1 MDTESCS
8 NNDVC
13 GDTILEDSR
22 FLPPYPDEVV
32 SPDIVAGGNVCDYGL
47 YQVQAWNDYTYGALL
62 QSTYSFQKNA
72 YEGSLLFGAQFENYT
87 MKDNTMLCGDHFDRV
102 VITQSDANKSIRTE
116 SETYLSAFSQL
127 KMSYKKRFIFNGG
140 LRFDYKQRYNST
152 LRELSP
158 RLSLIYKI
166 SNHNSIKLGYAH
178 SFVDAPYFYRATLI
192 QTYRGGDKLE
202 AEKMDAVQLNY
213 THNFKSLFLHYD
225 CNVYYNSLTNNIFFD
240 PTQFL
245 YTNSGSLKVWGLENV
260 LTYDRKRWYLQMNM
274 TYQRVIESENY
285 MVTNSQIT
293 GVPDFKLN
301 IIGRYRLI
309 SNDRWRMNLRANVQ
323 VLSKQ
328 YSPISLPTVFIG
340 ENNVMNPEYQIDGR
354 VIVNSGIDC
363 QYSKIKASVDF
374 YNMLNKDYYQGG
386 SFILPIPQQKFNFL
400 AKVSYVF

>member
-1 MDTESCS
+1 
-8 NNDVC
+8 
-13 GDTILEDSR
+13 
-22 FLPPYPDEVV
+22 
-32 SPDIVAGGNVCDYGL
+32 
-47 YQVQAWNDYTYGALL
+47 
-62 QSTYSFQKNA
+62 
-72 YEGSLLFGAQFENYT
+72 
-87 MKDNTMLCGDHFDRV
+87 
-102 VITQSDANKSIRTE
+102 
-116 SETYLSAFSQL
+116 
-127 KMSYKKRFIFNGG
+127 
-140 LRFDYKQRYNST
+140 
-152 LRELSP
+152 
-158 RLSLIYKI
+158 
-166 SNHNSIKLGYAH
+166 
-178 SFVDAPYFYRATLI
+178 
-192 QTYRGGDKLE
+192 
-202 AEKMDAVQLNY
+202 MDAVQLNY

-301 IIGRYRLI
+301 IIGLYRLI
-309 SNDRWRMNLRANVQ
+309 SNERWRMNLRANVQ